1 MNIEVQQTSR
11 FKCQLKSKQ
20 NEKQDKRFRMNSRKY
35 LIEAEEDQAVTQA
48 IVEFVEDGF
57 QRITAIPR
65 DEGTGEML
73 EKVILLDIIQSPMQ
87 NGEVI

>member
-1 MNIEVQQTSR
+1 
-11 FKCQLKSKQ
+11 
-20 NEKQDKRFRMNSRKY
+20 MNSRKY

-65 DEGTGEML
+65 DAETNDL
-73 EKVILLDIIQSPMQ
+73 QEKVILLDII
-87 NGEVI
+87 

>member
-35 LIEAEEDQAVTQA
+35 LIEAEED
-48 IVEFVEDGF
+48 
-57 QRITAIPR
+57 
-65 DEGTGEML
+65 
-73 EKVILLDIIQSPMQ
+73 
-87 NGEVI
+87 

>member
-1 MNIEVQQTSR
+1 M
-11 FKCQLKSKQ
+11 
-20 NEKQDKRFRMNSRKY
+20 
-35 LIEAEEDQAVTQA
+35 TQA